1 MEQLDDALPFLLF
14 PVRLET
20 RFKSGPGNKPELWV
34 RIYPDDCLIDTFEP
48 TLSGTEITAARRYYI
63 EAWKAGGIE
72 TQERAAWR
80 GLVASVGAGRAAW
93 ILQNFAP
100 LNPAAKPAKATA
112 EKVVLVIAA
121 DQALPLPENKI
132 VDYWRA
138 VWKAKGDA
146 ALLDTAY
153 QALLTAANGDHD
165 LADQVVRDFA
175 PDNIRAWATSDE
187 PDAAVAIVQFAPY
200 PDLDTKH
207 FSWTQPPR
215 VNLFPDRFVFLGQN
229 EGQPTLQ
236 HLFEPL
242 MLPLTVGPDPTDA
255 QQFIEKDGDLELAE
269 DIRWMTDFEAAVQKG
284 LGLKVPLSPQQAA
297 GGFERVFVIGVRL
310 SADAE
315 KNASDLEELLQHH
328 LYSRNGFALVP
339 QGTPTNNTE
348 EVSSAFSRTDDAD
361 DSYDVFVKGAAQ
373 FTPTPDPLLKRD
385 GQWFAEWLGLDPAAF
400 QQVPNAGQADQCEAR
415 AMNTA
420 LWPATWGYYLERLLH
435 PVLGDKAIRQTRS
448 FFTQHVSARG
458 PVPAV
463 RIGRQPYGILPV
475 SPFRDLGWV
484 EELGR
489 ETHADAAYLQR
500 LYQLLLQL
508 DDLWRGLAGLV
519 PQVGRDGDPDPQKTL
534 LDILRAPSNCGGTPC
549 RARRAVRRE
558 LQHRRLQRAGRA
570 NKFEPKPRCRRRAAP
585 PGSRLRRGRPSRY
598 SRHPLAQLFRAS
610 VSVAQNPGGRPAA
623 LRNRGGARLHAGAR
637 PAQLSGLADQE
648 SRRIHGRPAE

>member
-1 MEQLDDALPFLLF
+1 M
-14 PVRLET
+14 T
-20 RFKSGPGNKPELWV
+20 RFWPS
-34 RIYPDDCLIDTFEP
+34 
-48 TLSGTEITAARRYYI
+48 
-63 EAWKAGGIE
+63 
-72 TQERAAWR
+72 
-80 GLVASVGAGRAAW
+80 
-93 ILQNFAP
+93 
-100 LNPAAKPAKATA
+100 
-112 EKVVLVIAA
+112 
-121 DQALPLPENKI
+121 
-132 VDYWRA
+132 
-138 VWKAKGDA
+138 
-146 ALLDTAY
+146 
-153 QALLTAANGDHD
+153 
-165 LADQVVRDFA
+165 QVVRDFA

-187 PDAAVAIVQFAPY
+187 PDADVAIVQFAPY

-242 MLPLTVGPDPTDA
+242 MLPLIVGPDPTDA
-255 QQFIEKDGDLELAE
+255 QQFIESNGDLELSE

-284 LGLKVPLSPQQAA
+284 LGLKVPLNPQQAA
-297 GGFERVFVIGVRL
+297 GGFERIFVIGVRL

-315 KNASDLEELLQHH
+315 KNSTDLEELFQHH
-328 LYSRNGFALVP
+328 LYSRNGFAIVP

-361 DSYDVFVKGAAQ
+361 DSYDVFVKNAAQ

-484 EELGR
+484 EELSR
-489 ETHADAAYLQR
+489 ETHPDAAYLQR

-519 PQVGRDGDPDPQKTL
+519 PQVGQAGDPDPQKTL
-534 LDILRAPSNCGGTPC
+534 LDILGLHPIAEELHAVLGEPFDVSYNTVGFNGLGEEINLNQSPDAAGGQL
-549 RARRAVRRE
+549 
-558 LQHRRLQRAGRA
+558 LQDLGYDAGD
-570 NKFEPKPRCRRRAAP
+570 P
-585 PGSRLRRGRPSRY
+585 PDIPDILSRNYFGRPF
-598 SRHPLAQLFRAS
+598 QLHKIL
-610 VSVAQNPGGRPAA
+610 VDDRPPSETES
-623 LRNRGGARLHAGAR
+623 GARLHAGAR
-637 PAQLSGLADQE
+637 PAQLPGLADQE